1 MGPYR
6 AEVSRTRSLDSND
19 LLISPDS
26 PDAPSS
32 PPLSDADFKKKL
44 QALNYTAPAVD
55 NMMKEYSAGTPE
67 QKKKLSDKLLT
78 DDVTKRKAN
87 EDKYRG
93 KGEPG
98 APKAPKTPEE
108 FKEALIKVG
117 YKEPALGEMMKE
129 YNAAGTDEAKKAL
142 SDKLLTNSGTQMRAN
157 QKEYA
162 AKAAANNPGGDGI
175 MTKADLDAKLK
186 GLGYGD
192 AARKRMIDHWEKTTD
207 PKEKKTLQDKMLS
220 DANKAAYT
228 TRYSDGGQVPLVK
241 GEKDSLDK
249 LLKNRGYDDATRK
262 KMLDAWE
269 KANNV
274 DQDIIYKDIT
284 SENPDQIA
292 KNKTQYGPNGTGA
305 PPPTDLT
312 GEFYRKNMNNIY

>member
-1 MGPYR
+1 VEFG
-6 AEVSRTRSLDSND
+6 
-19 LLISPDS
+19 
-26 PDAPSS
+26 
-32 PPLSDADFKKKL
+32 
-44 QALNYTAPAVD
+44 YTAPAVA
-55 NMMKEYSAGTPE
+55 NMMKSYSGATPE
-67 QKKKLSDKLLT
+67 QKKKLSDTLLT
-78 DDVTKRKAN
+78 NDVAKQKAN
-87 EDKYRG
+87 EDKYKG

-98 APKAPKTPEE
+98 APKSPKTLEE
-108 FKEALIKVG
+108 FKEALVNAG
-117 YKEPALGEMMKE
+117 YKEPALGEMMKA
-129 YNAAGTDEAKKAL
+129 YNAAGTDEAKNAL
-142 SDKLLTNSGTQMRAN
+142 SDKLLTNSGTKKRAN
-157 QKEYA
+157 IKEYEA
-162 AKAAANNPGGDGI
+162 LATGNSPGGDGI

-186 GLGYGD
+186 ALGYND
-192 AARKRMIDHWEKTTD
+192 AARKRMLDHWEKTTD

-220 DANKAAYT
+220 DANKAACT
-228 TRYSDGGQVPLVK
+228 TRYGNGGQVPLLP

-274 DQDIIYKDIT
+274 DRDIIHKAIT

-312 GEFYRKNMNNIY
+312 GECHRKNMNNIY

>member
-1 MGPYR
+1 
-6 AEVSRTRSLDSND
+6 VD
-19 LLISPDS
+19 LG
-26 PDAPSS
+26 
-32 PPLSDADFKKKL
+32 
-44 QALNYTAPAVD
+44 YTAPAVA
-55 NMMKEYSAGTPE
+55 NMMKEYSAGSPE

-87 EDKYRG
+87 EDKYKG

-98 APKAPKTPEE
+98 APKIPKTAEE
-108 FKEALIKVG
+108 FKEALVNAG
-117 YKEPALGEMMKE
+117 YKDPALGEMMKA
-129 YNAAGTDEAKKAL
+129 YNAAGTDEAKQAL
-142 SDKLLTNSGTQMRAN
+142 SDKLLTNSGTKKRAN
-157 QKEYA
+157 IKEYEALA
-162 AKAAANNPGGDGI
+162 AGDTPAGVGS

-186 GLGYGD
+186 GLGYND
-192 AARKRMIDHWEKTTD
+192 AARKRMFDHWEKTTD

-228 TRYSDGGQVPLVK
+228 IRYSDGGQVPLLP

-249 LLKNRGYDDATRK
+249 LLMKRGYDDATRK

-274 DQDIIYKDIT
+274 DRDIIYKDIT

>member
-1 MGPYR
+1 
-6 AEVSRTRSLDSND
+6 VD
-19 LLISPDS
+19 LG
-26 PDAPSS
+26 
-32 PPLSDADFKKKL
+32 
-44 QALNYTAPAVD
+44 YTAPAVA
-55 NMMKEYSAGTPE
+55 NMMKEYSASTPE

-87 EDKYRG
+87 EDKYKV

-98 APKAPKTPEE
+98 APKTPKTAEE
-108 FKEALIKVG
+108 FKEALVNAG
-117 YKEPALGEMMKE
+117 YKEPALGEMMKA
-129 YNAAGTDEAKKAL
+129 YNAAGTDEAKQAL
-142 SDKLLTNSGTQMRAN
+142 SDKLLTNSGTKKRAN
-157 QKEYA
+157 IKEYEALA
-162 AKAAANNPGGDGI
+162 AGDTTAGVGS

-186 GLGYGD
+186 GLGYND

-220 DANKAAYT
+220 DANKATYV
-228 TRYSDGGQVPLVK
+228 TRYSDGGQVPLLT
-241 GEKDSLDK
+241 GEKASLDN
-249 LLKNRGYDDATRK
+249 LLKKRGYDDATRK

-274 DQDIIYKDIT
+274 DRDIIYKAIT
-284 SENPDQIA
+284 SEDADQIA

-312 GEFYRKNMNNIY
+312 GE